1 MHFLRNHLTSFSLLI
16 TLLSLSNAP
25 LQAQGST
32 ISGQV
37 LGEQDDPLPGATIML
52 LRTQDSVLQQFALT
66 DAQGQ
71 FTIKN
76 APLGRYLLQVSFLGY
91 DNHSQPVEVQ
101 EGQHST
107 DLGAIRMQPRS
118 ELLDEVIVKEERI
131 PMAIRKDTIEFD
143 ADSFKTQPNA
153 VVEDLLKKLPGV
165 EVGRDG
171 SLRAMGEDVERVTVD
186 GKEFFGKDPKL
197 ATQNLPAD
205 AIDKV
210 QVFDKKSD
218 RAEFSGIDD
227 GQREKTL
234 NLSLKEDSYF
244 GRVNAGYGNQGR
256 YKGKGKGNLNRFTPG
271 EQCAIL
277 GMANNVNEPGF
288 SLDEYIEFMGGLQG
302 SNKCSG

>member
-1 MHFLRNHLTSFSLLI
+1 MKLARQFVFALLFFTPFLLFSQKYTIKGTLIDSTEGPIVGATVMLLQPKDSSLLAFSRSDENGFFDFKNQSSGEYLLRCTYFGYN
-16 TLLSLSNAP
+16 TLQQKLNLEGSNTTID
-25 LQAQGST
+25 LGTMKMEVKSNLLNEVQ
-32 ISGQV
+32 ISGESNPV
-37 LGEQDDPLPGATIML
+37 TI
-52 LRTQDSVLQQFALT
+52 R
-66 DAQGQ
+66 
-71 FTIKN
+71 N
-76 APLGRYLLQVSFLGY
+76 
-91 DNHSQPVEVQ
+91 
-101 EGQHST
+101 
-107 DLGAIRMQPRS
+107 
-118 ELLDEVIVKEERI
+118 
-131 PMAIRKDTIEFD
+131 DTIEFN
-143 ADSFKTQPNA
+143 AGSFKVKDNA

-165 EVGRDG
+165 EVGGGG
-171 SLRAMGEDVERVTVD
+171 SLREMGEEVERVTVD